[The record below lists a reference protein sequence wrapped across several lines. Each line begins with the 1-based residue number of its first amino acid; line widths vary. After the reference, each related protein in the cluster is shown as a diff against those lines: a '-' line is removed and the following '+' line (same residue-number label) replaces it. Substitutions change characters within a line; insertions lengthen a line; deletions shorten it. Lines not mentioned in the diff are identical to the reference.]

1 MKKVLI
7 AFDGVNYSEGAM
19 EFAYKLNELNPI
31 FLTGIFLPQT
41 QLSSLWSYADAAIP
55 LAEEDESDAMKSN
68 IAKFEKECKERKI
81 QYALHL
87 DLFNLALPSL
97 SRESVFADLLI
108 LASER
113 FYQSF
118 GTRPAN
124 AYLEEAL
131 HEVECP
137 VVIVPDHFSFPEK
150 IILAYDGSTESIFAI
165 KQFAYL
171 FPELC
176 NRPGMLAYVSER
188 EGGIPNEMNIK
199 ELVDRHFN
207 RPEFVN
213 LQFDVRKYFN
223 SWIEEKSG
231 AILVSGSFGRSYF
244 SQLLKKSFVHEVIGD
259 HKLPVFIAH
268 K

>member
-19 EFAYKLNELNPI
+19 EFAYKLNKLSPI

-41 QLSSLWSYADAAIP
+41 QLSSLWSYSDAPIP
-55 LAEEDESDAMKSN
+55 LAEDDEFDAMNLN
-68 IAKFEKECKERKI
+68 IEKFEKDCKERNI
-81 QYALHL
+81 QYSLHK
-87 DLFNLALPSL
+87 DIFNLAIPSL

-108 LASER
+108 LASEE

-118 GTRPAN
+118 GTREAN
-124 AYLEEAL
+124 AYLEDAL

-150 IILAYDGSTESIFAI
+150 IILAYDGSTESVYAI
-165 KQFAYL
+165 KQFVYL

-176 NRPGMLAYVSER
+176 NRPSMLAYANDR
-188 EGGIPNEMNIK
+188 EVGIPKEMNIR

-207 RPEFVN
+207 HPEYVD
-213 LQFDVRKYFN
+213 LQFDGRKYFD
-223 SWIEEKSG
+223 SWLEENQG

-244 SQLLKKSFVHEVIGD
+244 SQLLKKSFVHEVIGQ